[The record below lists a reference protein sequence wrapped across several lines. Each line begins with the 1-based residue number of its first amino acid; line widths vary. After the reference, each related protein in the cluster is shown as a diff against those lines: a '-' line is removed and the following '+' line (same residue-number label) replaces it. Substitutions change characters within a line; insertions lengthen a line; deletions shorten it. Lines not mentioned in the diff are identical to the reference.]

1 MLRPPNSPAP
11 WPGAPSHPCARCG
24 EPTAGILPGDLCAA
38 CTGLLERR
46 APRLGRCTARG
57 TSLAPAGYISL
68 ALRAGAPAWAGTG
81 RAPALAAGG
90 AWGGGGR
97 PERGAGGGAR
107 GRGWACAGER
117 DTSRPP
123 GVRAGPPQSRLGDG
137 RFRLAPPG
145 TPLFPAELVR
155 SEPQVTLALEASRSR
170 PRTEIAYS
178 AAGASWE
185 AVYQVVLAG
194 AGCQVSGAATI
205 RSQAL
210 HFDSAEVQLGPGSA
224 PRARSPQP
232 VRGMIMAQANVVAAE
247 EAGSASE
254 QAVGETHVYQLPG
267 RVTLEPGVP
276 VTTAL
281 FPRAATSYLQELI
294 VPGALPWR
302 GFFGAAPAEPDRV
315 PVQVWYTLKRGRGTP
330 FGDRPL
336 PAGTVQLYQA
346 DSAGRLQL
354 VGEATSAHS
363 APGRDLRVQSGDAF
377 DVTAERVQVDYAQEP
392 IAPAKRG
399 MPARQ
404 RLTAAFRVTITNA
417 KPGPVTVD
425 VREARF
431 GVWRVVESSV
441 PSEKLSATEGRFRVP
456 GPAGREAALAY
467 TVQAET

>member
-1 MLRPPNSPAP
+1 MA
-11 WPGAPSHPCARCG
+11 ARATL
-24 EPTAGILPGDLCAA
+24 TA
-38 CTGLLERR
+38 
-46 APRLGRCTARG
+46 LG
-57 TSLAPAGYISL
+57 S
-68 ALRAGAPAWAGTG
+68 ALVLS
-81 RAPALAAGG
+81 ALAV
-90 AWGGGGR
+90 
-97 PERGAGGGAR
+97 GGAR
-107 GRGWACAGER
+107 AQTSVSVYADGRVVVRRALPQPLEKGRNSVVLKEAIDPATIFSP
-117 DTSRPP
+117 DTAVALVAAQAR
-123 GVRAGPPQSRLGDG
+123 GATTQQEALARARGQTLAFAREKDTIRATVVSVEPPQYRLGDG
-137 RFRLAPPG
+137 RFLLATPG

-185 AVYQVVLAG
+185 AVYQIVLADG
-194 AGCQVSGAATI
+194 KASVSGAATV
-205 RSQAL
+205 RSQAVRA
-210 HFDSAEVQLGPGSA
+210 DSAEVQLVAGSIA
-224 PRARSPQP
+224 RARSPQP
-232 VRGMIMAQANVVAAE
+232 LRGMITAQAVLAE
-247 EAGSASE
+247 DAVSASE

-281 FPRAATSYLQELI
+281 FPRAATPYVQELI

-302 GFFGAAPAEPDRV
+302 GFFGSAPAEPDRV

-363 APGRDLRVQSGDAF
+363 APGRDVRVQSGDAF
-377 DVTAERVQVDYAQEP
+377 DVTAERVQVDYGQEP

-399 MPARQ
+399 MPVRQ
-404 RLTAAFRVTITNA
+404 RVTAAFRVTITNA
-417 KPGPVTVD
+417 KPAPVTVD
-425 VREARF
+425 VREARS

-441 PSEKLSATEGRFRVP
+441 PSEKLSATEVRFRVP
-456 GPAGREAALAY
+456 VPASGEATLTY

>member
-1 MLRPPNSPAP
+1 MA
-11 WPGAPSHPCARCG
+11 ARATL
-24 EPTAGILPGDLCAA
+24 TA
-38 CTGLLERR
+38 
-46 APRLGRCTARG
+46 LG
-57 TSLAPAGYISL
+57 S
-68 ALRAGAPAWAGTG
+68 ALVLS
-81 RAPALAAGG
+81 ALAV
-90 AWGGGGR
+90 
-97 PERGAGGGAR
+97 GGAR
-107 GRGWACAGER
+107 AQTSVSVYADGRVVVRRALPQPLDKGRNTVVLKEAIDPATIFSP
-117 DTSRPP
+117 DTAVALVAAQAR
-123 GVRAGPPQSRLGDG
+123 GATTQQEALARARGQTLAFAREKDTIRATVVSVEPPQYRLGDG
-137 RFRLAPPG
+137 RFLLATPG

-185 AVYQVVLAG
+185 AVYQIVLADG
-194 AGCQVSGAATI
+194 KASVSGAATV
-205 RSQAL
+205 RSQAVRA
-210 HFDSAEVQLGPGSA
+210 DSAEVQLVAGSIA
-224 PRARSPQP
+224 RARSPQP
-232 VRGMIMAQANVVAAE
+232 LRGMITAQAVLAEDVV
-247 EAGSASE
+247 SASE

-281 FPRAATSYLQELI
+281 FPRAATPYVQELI

-302 GFFGAAPAEPDRV
+302 GFFGSAPAEPDRV
-315 PVQVWYTLKRGRGTP
+315 PVQVWYTLKRGRATP

-363 APGRDLRVQSGDAF
+363 APGRDVRVQSGDAF
-377 DVTAERVQVDYAQEP
+377 DVTAERVQVDYGQEP

-399 MPARQ
+399 MPVRQ
-404 RLTAAFRVTITNA
+404 RVTAAFRVTITNA
-417 KPGPVTVD
+417 KPAPVTVD
-425 VREARF
+425 VREARS

-441 PSEKLSATEGRFRVP
+441 PSEKLSATEVRFRVP
-456 GPAGREAALAY
+456 VPASGEATLTY

>member
-1 MLRPPNSPAP
+1 MA
-11 WPGAPSHPCARCG
+11 ARATL
-24 EPTAGILPGDLCAA
+24 TA
-38 CTGLLERR
+38 
-46 APRLGRCTARG
+46 LG
-57 TSLAPAGYISL
+57 S
-68 ALRAGAPAWAGTG
+68 ALVLS
-81 RAPALAAGG
+81 ALAAGG
-90 AWGGGGR
+90 ARAQTSVSVYADGR
-97 PERGAGGGAR
+97 VVVRRALSQPLEKGRNSVVLKEAIDPATIFSPDTAVALVAAQARGATTQQEALARAR
-107 GRGWACAGER
+107 GQTLAFAREK
-117 DTSRPP
+117 DTI
-123 GVRAGPPQSRLGDG
+123 RATVVSVEPPQYRLGDG
-137 RFRLAPPG
+137 RFLLATPG

-185 AVYQVVLAG
+185 AVYQIVLAEG
-194 AGCQVSGAATI
+194 RASVSGAATV
-205 RSQAL
+205 RSQAVRA
-210 HFDSAEVQLGPGSA
+210 DSAEVQLVAGSIA
-224 PRARSPQP
+224 RARSPQP
-232 VRGMIMAQANVVAAE
+232 LRGMITAQAVIAE
-247 EAGSASE
+247 DAVSASE

-302 GFFGAAPAEPDRV
+302 GFFGSAPAEPDRV

-441 PSEKLSATEGRFRVP
+441 PSEKLSATEVRFRVP
-456 GPAGREAALAY
+456 VPAGREATLTY

>member
-1 MLRPPNSPAP
+1 MA
-11 WPGAPSHPCARCG
+11 ARATL
-24 EPTAGILPGDLCAA
+24 TA
-38 CTGLLERR
+38 
-46 APRLGRCTARG
+46 LG
-57 TSLAPAGYISL
+57 S
-68 ALRAGAPAWAGTG
+68 ALVLS
-81 RAPALAAGG
+81 ALAV
-90 AWGGGGR
+90 
-97 PERGAGGGAR
+97 GGAR
-107 GRGWACAGER
+107 AQTSVSVYADGRVVVRRALPQPLEKGRNSVVLKEAIDPATIFSP
-117 DTSRPP
+117 DTAVALVAAQAR
-123 GVRAGPPQSRLGDG
+123 GVTTQQEALARARGQTLAFAREKDTIRATVVSVEPPQYRLGDG
-137 RFRLAPPG
+137 RFLLATPG

-185 AVYQVVLAG
+185 AVYQIVLADG
-194 AGCQVSGAATI
+194 KASVSGAATV
-205 RSQAL
+205 RSQAVRA
-210 HFDSAEVQLGPGSA
+210 DSAEVQLVAGSIA
-224 PRARSPQP
+224 RARSPQP
-232 VRGMIMAQANVVAAE
+232 LRGMITAQAVIAE
-247 EAGSASE
+247 DAVSASE

-302 GFFGAAPAEPDRV
+302 GFFGSAPAEPDRV

-441 PSEKLSATEGRFRVP
+441 PSEKLSATEVRFRVP
-456 GPAGREAALAY
+456 VPAGREATLTY

>member
-1 MLRPPNSPAP
+1 MA
-11 WPGAPSHPCARCG
+11 ARATL
-24 EPTAGILPGDLCAA
+24 TA
-38 CTGLLERR
+38 
-46 APRLGRCTARG
+46 LG
-57 TSLAPAGYISL
+57 S
-68 ALRAGAPAWAGTG
+68 ALVLS
-81 RAPALAAGG
+81 ALAV
-90 AWGGGGR
+90 
-97 PERGAGGGAR
+97 GGAR
-107 GRGWACAGER
+107 AQTSVSVYADGRVVVRRALPQPLEKGRNSVVLKEAIDPATIFSP
-117 DTSRPP
+117 DTAVALVAAQAR
-123 GVRAGPPQSRLGDG
+123 GATTQQEALARARGQTLAFAREKDTIRATVVSVEPPQYRLGDG
-137 RFRLAPPG
+137 RFLLATPG

-185 AVYQVVLAG
+185 AVYQIVLADG
-194 AGCQVSGAATI
+194 KASVSGAATV
-205 RSQAL
+205 RSQAVRA
-210 HFDSAEVQLGPGSA
+210 DSAEVQLVAGSIA
-224 PRARSPQP
+224 RARSPQP
-232 VRGMIMAQANVVAAE
+232 LRGMITAQAVLAEDVV
-247 EAGSASE
+247 SASE

-281 FPRAATSYLQELI
+281 FPRAATPYVQELI

-302 GFFGAAPAEPDRV
+302 GFFGSAPAEPDRV

-363 APGRDLRVQSGDAF
+363 APGRDVRVQSGDAF
-377 DVTAERVQVDYAQEP
+377 DVTAERVQVDYGQEP

-399 MPARQ
+399 MPVRQ
-404 RLTAAFRVTITNA
+404 RVTAAFRVTITNA
-417 KPGPVTVD
+417 KPAPVTVD
-425 VREARF
+425 VREARS

-441 PSEKLSATEGRFRVP
+441 PSEKLSATEVRLRVP
-456 GPAGREAALAY
+456 VPASGEATLTY

>member
-1 MLRPPNSPAP
+1 MAARATFTALGSALVLSTLAAA
-11 WPGAPSHPCARCG
+11 GARAQTSLSVYADGRVVV
-24 EPTAGILPGDLCAA
+24 
-38 CTGLLERR
+38 RR
-46 APRLGRCTARG
+46 ALPQPLDKGRTTVVLKEAIDPATIFSPDTAVALVAAQARG
-57 TSLAPAGYISL
+57 AT
-68 ALRAGAPAWAGTG
+68 TQQE
-81 RAPALAAGG
+81 ALA
-90 AWGGGGR
+90 R
-97 PERGAGGGAR
+97 AR
-107 GRGWACAGER
+107 GQTLAFAREK
-117 DTSRPP
+117 DTI
-123 GVRAGPPQSRLGDG
+123 RATVVSVEPPQYRLGDG
-137 RFRLAPPG
+137 RFLLATPG

-185 AVYQVVLAG
+185 AVYQIVLADG
-194 AGCQVSGAATI
+194 KASVSGAATV
-205 RSQAL
+205 RSQAVRA
-210 HFDSAEVQLGPGSA
+210 DSAEVQLVAGSIA
-224 PRARSPQP
+224 RARSPQP
-232 VRGMIMAQANVVAAE
+232 LRGMITAQAVLAEDVV
-247 EAGSASE
+247 SASE

-281 FPRAATSYLQELI
+281 FPRAATPYVQELI

-302 GFFGAAPAEPDRV
+302 GFFGSAPAEPDRV
-315 PVQVWYTLKRGRGTP
+315 PVQVWYTLKRARGTP

-363 APGRDLRVQSGDAF
+363 APGRDVRVQSGDAF
-377 DVTAERVQVDYAQEP
+377 DVTAERVQVDYGQEP

-399 MPARQ
+399 MPVRQ
-404 RLTAAFRVTITNA
+404 RVTAAFRVTITNA
-417 KPGPVTVD
+417 KPAPVTVD
-425 VREARF
+425 VREARS

-441 PSEKLSATEGRFRVP
+441 PSEKLSATEVRFRVP
-456 GPAGREAALAY
+456 VPASGEATLTY

>member
-1 MLRPPNSPAP
+1 MA
-11 WPGAPSHPCARCG
+11 ARATL
-24 EPTAGILPGDLCAA
+24 TA
-38 CTGLLERR
+38 
-46 APRLGRCTARG
+46 LG
-57 TSLAPAGYISL
+57 S
-68 ALRAGAPAWAGTG
+68 ALVLS
-81 RAPALAAGG
+81 ALAAGG
-90 AWGGGGR
+90 ARAQTSVSVYADGR
-97 PERGAGGGAR
+97 VVVRRALPQPLEKGRNSVVLKEAIDPATIFSPDTAVALVAAQARGATTQQEALARAR
-107 GRGWACAGER
+107 GQTLAFAREK
-117 DTSRPP
+117 DTI
-123 GVRAGPPQSRLGDG
+123 RATVVSVEPPQYRLGDG
-137 RFRLAPPG
+137 RFLLATPG

-185 AVYQVVLAG
+185 AVYQIVLADG
-194 AGCQVSGAATI
+194 KASVSGAATV
-205 RSQAL
+205 RSQAVRA
-210 HFDSAEVQLGPGSA
+210 DSAEVQLVAGSIA
-224 PRARSPQP
+224 RARSPQP
-232 VRGMIMAQANVVAAE
+232 LRGMITAQAVIAE
-247 EAGSASE
+247 DAVSASE

-281 FPRAATSYLQELI
+281 FPRAATPYLQELI

-302 GFFGAAPAEPDRV
+302 GFFGSAPAEPDRV

-363 APGRDLRVQSGDAF
+363 APGRDVRVQSGDAF
-377 DVTAERVQVDYAQEP
+377 DVTAERVQVDYGQEP

-399 MPARQ
+399 MPVRQ
-404 RLTAAFRVTITNA
+404 RVTAAFRVTITNA
-417 KPGPVTVD
+417 KPAPVTVD
-425 VREARF
+425 VREARS

-441 PSEKLSATEGRFRVP
+441 PSEKLSASEVRFRVP
-456 GPAGREAALAY
+456 VPASGEATLTY

>member
-1 MLRPPNSPAP
+1 MA
-11 WPGAPSHPCARCG
+11 ARATL
-24 EPTAGILPGDLCAA
+24 TA
-38 CTGLLERR
+38 
-46 APRLGRCTARG
+46 LG
-57 TSLAPAGYISL
+57 S
-68 ALRAGAPAWAGTG
+68 ALVLS
-81 RAPALAAGG
+81 ALAV
-90 AWGGGGR
+90 
-97 PERGAGGGAR
+97 GGAR
-107 GRGWACAGER
+107 AQTSVSVYADGRVVVRRALPQPLEKGRNSVVLKEAIDPATIFSP
-117 DTSRPP
+117 DTAVALVAAQAR
-123 GVRAGPPQSRLGDG
+123 GATTQQEALARARGQTLAFAREKDTIRATVVSVEPPQYRLGDG
-137 RFRLAPPG
+137 RFLLATPG

-205 RSQAL
+205 RSQSL
-210 HFDSAEVQLGPGSA
+210 HFDSAEVQLVAGSIA
-224 PRARSPQP
+224 RARSPQP
-232 VRGMIMAQANVVAAE
+232 LRGMITAQAVLAEDVV
-247 EAGSASE
+247 SASE

-281 FPRAATSYLQELI
+281 FPRAATPYVQELI

-302 GFFGAAPAEPDRV
+302 GFFGSAPAEPDRV

-363 APGRDLRVQSGDAF
+363 APGRDVRVQSGDAF
-377 DVTAERVQVDYAQEP
+377 DVTAERVQVDYGQEP

-399 MPARQ
+399 MPVRQ
-404 RLTAAFRVTITNA
+404 RVTAAFRVTITNA
-417 KPGPVTVD
+417 KPAPVTVD
-425 VREARF
+425 VREARS

-441 PSEKLSATEGRFRVP
+441 PSEKLSATEVRFRVP
-456 GPAGREAALAY
+456 VPASGEATLTY

>member
-1 MLRPPNSPAP
+1 MA
-11 WPGAPSHPCARCG
+11 ARATL
-24 EPTAGILPGDLCAA
+24 TA
-38 CTGLLERR
+38 
-46 APRLGRCTARG
+46 LG
-57 TSLAPAGYISL
+57 S
-68 ALRAGAPAWAGTG
+68 ALVLS
-81 RAPALAAGG
+81 ALAAGG
-90 AWGGGGR
+90 ARAQTSVSVYADGR
-97 PERGAGGGAR
+97 VVVRRALPQPLEKGRNSVVLKEAIDPATIFSPDTAVALVAAQARGATTQQEALARAR
-107 GRGWACAGER
+107 GQTLAFAREK
-117 DTSRPP
+117 DTI
-123 GVRAGPPQSRLGDG
+123 RATVVSVEPPQYRLGDG
-137 RFRLAPPG
+137 RFLLATPG

-185 AVYQVVLAG
+185 AVYQIVLADG
-194 AGCQVSGAATI
+194 KASVSGAATV
-205 RSQAL
+205 RSQAVRA
-210 HFDSAEVQLGPGSA
+210 DSAEVQLVAGSIA
-224 PRARSPQP
+224 RARSPQP
-232 VRGMIMAQANVVAAE
+232 LRGMITAQAVIAE
-247 EAGSASE
+247 DAVSASE

-281 FPRAATSYLQELI
+281 FPRAATPYLQELI

-302 GFFGAAPAEPDRV
+302 GFFGSAPAEPDRV

-363 APGRDLRVQSGDAF
+363 APGRDVRVQSGDAF
-377 DVTAERVQVDYAQEP
+377 DVTAERVQVDYGQEP

-399 MPARQ
+399 MPVRQ
-404 RLTAAFRVTITNA
+404 RVTAAFRVTITNA
-417 KPGPVTVD
+417 KPAPVTVD
-425 VREARF
+425 VREARS

-441 PSEKLSATEGRFRVP
+441 PSEKLSATEVRFRVP
-456 GPAGREAALAY
+456 VPASGEATLTY

>member
-1 MLRPPNSPAP
+1 MA
-11 WPGAPSHPCARCG
+11 ARATF
-24 EPTAGILPGDLCAA
+24 TAFTA
-38 CTGLLERR
+38 
-46 APRLGRCTARG
+46 LG
-57 TSLAPAGYISL
+57 S
-68 ALRAGAPAWAGTG
+68 ALVLS
-81 RAPALAAGG
+81 ALAAGG
-90 AWGGGGR
+90 ARAQTSVSVYADGR
-97 PERGAGGGAR
+97 VVVRRALPQPLDKGRNTVVLKEAIDPATIFSPDTAVALVAAQARGATTQQEALTRAR
-107 GRGWACAGER
+107 GQTLAFAREK
-117 DTSRPP
+117 DTI
-123 GVRAGPPQSRLGDG
+123 RATVVSVEPPQYRLGDG
-137 RFRLAPPG
+137 RFLLATPG

-185 AVYQVVLAG
+185 AVYQIVLADG
-194 AGCQVSGAATI
+194 KASVSGAATV
-205 RSQAL
+205 RSQAVRA
-210 HFDSAEVQLGPGSA
+210 DSAEVQLVAGSIA
-224 PRARSPQP
+224 RARSPQP
-232 VRGMIMAQANVVAAE
+232 LRGMITAQAVLAPAE
-247 EAGSASE
+247 DAMSASE

-281 FPRAATSYLQELI
+281 FPRAATSYIQELI

-302 GFFGAAPAEPDRV
+302 GFFGSAPAEPDRV

-336 PAGTVQLYQA
+336 PAGTLQLYQA

-354 VGEATSAHS
+354 VGEATSPHS
-363 APGRDLRVQSGDAF
+363 APGRDVRVQSGDAF
-377 DVTAERVQVDYAQEP
+377 DVTAERVQVDYGQEP

-399 MPARQ
+399 MPTRQ

-417 KPGPVTVD
+417 KPAPVTVD

-441 PSEKLSATEGRFRVP
+441 PSEKLSATEVRFRVP
-456 GPAGREAALAY
+456 VPASGAATLTY

>member
-1 MLRPPNSPAP
+1 MV
-11 WPGAPSHPCARCG
+11 ARATL
-24 EPTAGILPGDLCAA
+24 TA
-38 CTGLLERR
+38 
-46 APRLGRCTARG
+46 LG
-57 TSLAPAGYISL
+57 S
-68 ALRAGAPAWAGTG
+68 ALVLS
-81 RAPALAAGG
+81 ALAAGG
-90 AWGGGGR
+90 ARAQTSVSVYADGR
-97 PERGAGGGAR
+97 VVVRRALPQPLDKGRNTVVLKEAIDPATIFSPDTAVALVAAQARGATTQQEALLRAR
-107 GRGWACAGER
+107 GQTLAFAREK
-117 DTSRPP
+117 DTI
-123 GVRAGPPQSRLGDG
+123 RATVVSVDPPQYRLGDG
-137 RFRLAPPG
+137 RFLLATPG

-155 SEPQVTLALEASRSR
+155 NEPQVTLALEASRSR

-178 AAGASWE
+178 TAGASWE
-185 AVYQVVLAG
+185 AVYQIVLADG
-194 AGCQVSGAATI
+194 KASVSGAATV
-205 RSQAL
+205 RSQAVRA
-210 HFDSAEVQLGPGSA
+210 DSAEVQLVAGSIA
-224 PRARSPQP
+224 RARSPQP
-232 VRGMIMAQANVVAAE
+232 LRGMITAQAVIAE
-247 EAGSASE
+247 DAVSASE

-302 GFFGAAPAEPDRV
+302 GFFGSASGDPDRV

-363 APGRDLRVQSGDAF
+363 APGRDVRVQSGDAF
-377 DVTAERVQVDYAQEP
+377 DVTAERVQLDYSQEP

-417 KPGPVTVD
+417 KPAPVTVD

-441 PSEKLSATEGRFRVP
+441 PSEKLSATEVRFRVP
-456 GPAGREAALAY
+456 VPASGEATLTY

>member
-1 MLRPPNSPAP
+1 MA
-11 WPGAPSHPCARCG
+11 ARATL
-24 EPTAGILPGDLCAA
+24 TA
-38 CTGLLERR
+38 
-46 APRLGRCTARG
+46 LG
-57 TSLAPAGYISL
+57 S
-68 ALRAGAPAWAGTG
+68 ALVLS
-81 RAPALAAGG
+81 ALAV
-90 AWGGGGR
+90 
-97 PERGAGGGAR
+97 GGAR
-107 GRGWACAGER
+107 AQTSVSVYADGRVVVRRALPQPLEKGRNSVVLKEAIDPATIFSP
-117 DTSRPP
+117 DTAVALVAAQAR
-123 GVRAGPPQSRLGDG
+123 GATTQQEALARARGQTLAFAREKDTIRATVVSVEPPQYRLGDG
-137 RFRLAPPG
+137 RFLLATPG

-185 AVYQVVLAG
+185 AVYQIVLADG
-194 AGCQVSGAATI
+194 KASVSGAATV
-205 RSQAL
+205 RSQAVRA
-210 HFDSAEVQLGPGSA
+210 DSAEVQLVAGSIA
-224 PRARSPQP
+224 RARSPQP
-232 VRGMIMAQANVVAAE
+232 LRGMITAQAVLAEDVV
-247 EAGSASE
+247 SASE

-281 FPRAATSYLQELI
+281 FPRAATPYLQELI

-302 GFFGAAPAEPDRV
+302 GFFGSAPAEPDRV

-363 APGRDLRVQSGDAF
+363 APGRDVRVQSGDAF
-377 DVTAERVQVDYAQEP
+377 DVTAERVQVDYGQEP

-399 MPARQ
+399 MPVRQ
-404 RLTAAFRVTITNA
+404 RVTAAFRVTITNA
-417 KPGPVTVD
+417 KPAPVTVD
-425 VREARF
+425 VREARS

-441 PSEKLSATEGRFRVP
+441 PSEKLSATEVRFRVP
-456 GPAGREAALAY
+456 VPANAEGALTY
-467 TVQAET
+467 TVQVES

>member
-1 MLRPPNSPAP
+1 MA
-11 WPGAPSHPCARCG
+11 ARATL
-24 EPTAGILPGDLCAA
+24 TA
-38 CTGLLERR
+38 
-46 APRLGRCTARG
+46 LG
-57 TSLAPAGYISL
+57 S
-68 ALRAGAPAWAGTG
+68 ALVLS
-81 RAPALAAGG
+81 ALAV
-90 AWGGGGR
+90 
-97 PERGAGGGAR
+97 GGAR
-107 GRGWACAGER
+107 AQTSVSVYADGRVVVRRALPQPLEKGRNSVVLKEAIDPATIFSP
-117 DTSRPP
+117 DTAVALVAAQAR
-123 GVRAGPPQSRLGDG
+123 GATTQQEALARARGQTLAFAREKDTIRATVVSVEPPQYRLGDG
-137 RFRLAPPG
+137 RFLLATPG

-185 AVYQVVLAG
+185 AVYQIVLADG
-194 AGCQVSGAATI
+194 KASVSGAATV
-205 RSQAL
+205 RSQAVRA
-210 HFDSAEVQLGPGSA
+210 DSAEVQLVAGSIA
-224 PRARSPQP
+224 RARSPQP
-232 VRGMIMAQANVVAAE
+232 LRGMITAQAVIAE
-247 EAGSASE
+247 DAVSASE

-281 FPRAATSYLQELI
+281 FPRAATPYLQELI

-302 GFFGAAPAEPDRV
+302 GFFGSAPAEPDRV

-363 APGRDLRVQSGDAF
+363 APGRDVRVQSGDAF
-377 DVTAERVQVDYAQEP
+377 DVTAERVQVDYGQEP

-399 MPARQ
+399 MPVRQ
-404 RLTAAFRVTITNA
+404 RVTAAFRVTITNA
-417 KPGPVTVD
+417 KPAPVTVD
-425 VREARF
+425 VREARS

-441 PSEKLSATEGRFRVP
+441 PSEKLSATEVRFRVP
-456 GPAGREAALAY
+456 VPASGEATLTY

>member
-1 MLRPPNSPAP
+1 MA
-11 WPGAPSHPCARCG
+11 ARATL
-24 EPTAGILPGDLCAA
+24 TA
-38 CTGLLERR
+38 
-46 APRLGRCTARG
+46 LG
-57 TSLAPAGYISL
+57 S
-68 ALRAGAPAWAGTG
+68 ALVLS
-81 RAPALAAGG
+81 ALAAGG
-90 AWGGGGR
+90 ARAQTSVSVYADGR
-97 PERGAGGGAR
+97 VVVRRALPQPLEKGRNSVVLKEAIDPATIFSPDTAVALVAAQARGATTQQEALARAR
-107 GRGWACAGER
+107 GQTLAFAREK
-117 DTSRPP
+117 DTI
-123 GVRAGPPQSRLGDG
+123 RATVVSVEPPQYRLGDG
-137 RFRLAPPG
+137 RFLLATPG

-185 AVYQVVLAG
+185 AVYQIVLADG
-194 AGCQVSGAATI
+194 KASVSGAATV
-205 RSQAL
+205 RSQAVRA
-210 HFDSAEVQLGPGSA
+210 DSAEVQLVAGSIA
-224 PRARSPQP
+224 RARSPQP
-232 VRGMIMAQANVVAAE
+232 LRGMITAQAVLAEDVV
-247 EAGSASE
+247 SASE

-281 FPRAATSYLQELI
+281 FPRAATPYVQELI

-302 GFFGAAPAEPDRV
+302 GFFGSAPAEPDRV

-363 APGRDLRVQSGDAF
+363 APGRDVRVQSGDAF
-377 DVTAERVQVDYAQEP
+377 DVTAERVQVDYGQEP

-399 MPARQ
+399 MPVRQ
-404 RLTAAFRVTITNA
+404 RVTAAFRVTITNA
-417 KPGPVTVD
+417 KPAPVTVD
-425 VREARF
+425 VREARS

-441 PSEKLSATEGRFRVP
+441 PSEKLSATEVRFRVP
-456 GPAGREAALAY
+456 VPASGEATLTY

>member
-1 MLRPPNSPAP
+1 MA
-11 WPGAPSHPCARCG
+11 ARATL
-24 EPTAGILPGDLCAA
+24 TA
-38 CTGLLERR
+38 
-46 APRLGRCTARG
+46 LG
-57 TSLAPAGYISL
+57 S
-68 ALRAGAPAWAGTG
+68 ALVLS
-81 RAPALAAGG
+81 ALAAGG
-90 AWGGGGR
+90 ARAQTSVSVYADGR
-97 PERGAGGGAR
+97 VVVRRALPQPLEKGRNSVVLKEAIDPATIFSPDTAVALVAAQARGATTQQEALARAR
-107 GRGWACAGER
+107 GQTLAFAREK
-117 DTSRPP
+117 DTI
-123 GVRAGPPQSRLGDG
+123 RATVVSVEPPQYRLGDG
-137 RFRLAPPG
+137 RFLLATPG

-185 AVYQVVLAG
+185 AVYQIVLADG
-194 AGCQVSGAATI
+194 KASVSGAATV
-205 RSQAL
+205 RSQAVRA
-210 HFDSAEVQLGPGSA
+210 DSAEVQLVAGSIA
-224 PRARSPQP
+224 RARSPQP
-232 VRGMIMAQANVVAAE
+232 LRGMITAQAVLAEDVV
-247 EAGSASE
+247 SASE

-281 FPRAATSYLQELI
+281 FPRAATPYLQELI

-302 GFFGAAPAEPDRV
+302 GFFGSAPAEPDRV

-363 APGRDLRVQSGDAF
+363 APGRDVRVQSGDAF
-377 DVTAERVQVDYAQEP
+377 DVTAERVQVDYGQEP

-399 MPARQ
+399 MPVRQ
-404 RLTAAFRVTITNA
+404 RVTAAFRVTITNA
-417 KPGPVTVD
+417 KPAPVTVD
-425 VREARF
+425 VREARS

-441 PSEKLSATEGRFRVP
+441 PSEKLSATEVRFRVP
-456 GPAGREAALAY
+456 VPASGEATLTY